1 MNVEP
6 DSTSC
11 IMLHEADRT
20 RTLSE
25 QLQDEDRLER
35 ACQHILAAYKQV
47 SPVYVRSS
55 FAARC
60 VNSFVH
66 KLRLVKWAAVL
77 FLVLLSVYE
86 RPVWCLKQDKVDGQ
100 YACDTKLY
108 PGWGH
113 TYLSLETAFGWEAV
127 CLLMLSLLEIG
138 HAFAGEGRTKFTMYY
153 ALNIP
158 ALRIVYRFHLFMKV
172 ACHT

>member
-1 MNVEP
+1 MPFESGCTNSAMAEC
-6 DSTSC
+6 S
-11 IMLHEADRT
+11 

-47 SPVYVRSS
+47 SPVYVRST

-66 KLRLVKWAAVL
+66 KLRPMKWAAIL

-86 RPVWCLKQDKVDGQ
+86 RPVWCLKKDKIDGD
-100 YACDTKLY
+100 YACDTTFY

-113 TYLSLETAFGWEAV
+113 TYLSLDMAFTWEAV
-127 CLLMLSLLEIG
+127 CLLLLSLLETG
-138 HAFAGEGRTKFTMYY
+138 HAFAGMKWTSP
-153 ALNIP
+153 ISSC
-158 ALRIVYRFHLFMKV
+158 RISAMLF
-172 ACHT
+172 